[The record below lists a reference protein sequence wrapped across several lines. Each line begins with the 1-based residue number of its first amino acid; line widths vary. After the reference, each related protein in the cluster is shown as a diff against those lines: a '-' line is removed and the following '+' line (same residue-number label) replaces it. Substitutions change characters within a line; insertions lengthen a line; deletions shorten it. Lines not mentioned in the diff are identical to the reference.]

1 MNKIAPN
8 VIGKTVGKLGEI
20 ANNLPVPDVARALTL
35 FLEYKKENE
44 TTKREIARCEAMK
57 EIMVAEIT
65 MKYDFYEKLFASVFA
80 ERKTAIDKYFE
91 IIDKSIKE
99 NNNELVL
106 AGLSN
111 LSNVVASSPFS
122 NIGELKNLIEANK
135 MIEM

>member
-8 VIGKTVGKLGEI
+8 DIGKIVGKI
-20 ANNLPVPDVARALTL
+20 PNNLPVPDVTKAFTL

-44 TTKREIARCEAMK
+44 TTKREIARYEAMK
-57 EIMVAEIT
+57 EVMLAEIT
-65 MKYDFYEKLFASVFA
+65 RKYDFYEKLFAAVFS

-91 IIDKSIKE
+91 IIDKGIKE
-99 NNNELVL
+99 NNNELVM

-111 LSNVVASSPFS
+111 LSNVVASSPFA

>member
-8 VIGKTVGKLGEI
+8 DVGKVLGKVADTI
-20 ANNLPVPDVARALTL
+20 PAPDVTKAFTL
-35 FLEYKKENE
+35 FMEYKKENE
-44 TTKREIARCEAMK
+44 TTKREIARYDAMK
-57 EIMVAEIT
+57 EVMITEIT
-65 MKYDFYEKLFASVFA
+65 RKYDFYEKLFSAVFS
-80 ERKTAIDKYFE
+80 ERKGAIDKYFE
-91 IIDKSIKE
+91 IIDKGIKE

-111 LSNVVASSPFS
+111 LSKVVASSPFA

>member
-8 VIGKTVGKLGEI
+8 DIGKIVGKI
-20 ANNLPVPDVARALTL
+20 PNNLPVPDVTKAFTL

-44 TTKREIARCEAMK
+44 TTKREIARYDAMK
-57 EIMVAEIT
+57 EVMIAEIT
-65 MKYDFYEKLFASVFA
+65 RKYDFYENLFAAVFS
-80 ERKTAIDKYFE
+80 ERKSAIDKYFE
-91 IIDKSIKE
+91 IIDKGIKE

-111 LSNVVASSPFS
+111 LSNVVASSPFA